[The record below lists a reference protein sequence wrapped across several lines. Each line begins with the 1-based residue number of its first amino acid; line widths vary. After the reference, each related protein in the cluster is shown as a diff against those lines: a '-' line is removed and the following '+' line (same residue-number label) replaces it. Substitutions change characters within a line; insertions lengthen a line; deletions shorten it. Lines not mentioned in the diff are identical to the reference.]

1 MLFFKYLFFCIIS
14 VNLYANSLI
23 VIVSKDSNIND
34 ISKKELSK
42 IFLSKT
48 KKLPNGEKSSIIEIY
63 DKNIQSKFYQKIC
76 NKNSTQLRRYW
87 TKMIFTGKG
96 QPPKK
101 MKSYKEIIEYVSK
114 NQNAI
119 SYIPAEYITSKIQT
133 IMEID

>member
-63 DKNIQSKFYQKIC
+63 DKNIQSIFYQKIC